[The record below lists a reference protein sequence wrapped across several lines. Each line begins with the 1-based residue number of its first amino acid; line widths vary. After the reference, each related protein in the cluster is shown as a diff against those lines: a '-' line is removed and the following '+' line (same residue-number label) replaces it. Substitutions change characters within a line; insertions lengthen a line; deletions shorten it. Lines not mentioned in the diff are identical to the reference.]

1 MPVSICKR
9 LENIQREFLWSG
21 GSLKKKFHLVNWKT
35 VCTEKKKGGLGLRR
49 FSILNKALLCKW
61 CWRFANERDS
71 LWRKVIRSKFGEG
84 YGGWCSGDIN
94 GGFGVGLWKEI
105 KKEWSQL
112 TQYTYLALGN
122 GRRISFWKDGWCGEE
137 ALSLMFPNLFR
148 LTAQKNA
155 RVADLWNWDSGEGG
169 WNPIFLRS
177 FNDWEMEEVNRFLQV
192 LYSKQIRPLIE
203 DKILFKG
210 SRNEA
215 FSVSSMYKV
224 LERFPQAAF
233 PSRSIWNSVVPPR
246 MGFFAWEASW
256 GKVLTLDQLKRRG
269 RALANRCF
277 LCEEDEEDINH
288 LLIHCKKARMLW
300 DLLLS
305 IVGTSWV
312 FPASVIQMLLLSW
325 QGAPVGKKRK
335 NIWIAAPIC
344 LFWTVWHNRNMLVF
358 ENRVT
363 SDQRTKFLFLS
374 KLWTL
379 ANTHSV
385 EKMNSLVDFLTWLGS
400 R

>member
-1 MPVSICKR
+1 MPVSICSK
-9 LENIQREFLWSG
+9 LEKIQREFLWSG
-21 GSLKKKFHLVNWKT
+21 GSLAKKTHLVNWKT

-49 FSILNKALLCKW
+49 FSILNKALMCKW

-71 LWRKVIRSKFGEG
+71 LWRKVICSKFGED
-84 YGGWCSGDIN
+84 YGGWCFGDIN
-94 GGFGVGLWKEI
+94 EGFGVGLWKEI
-105 KKEWSQL
+105 RKEWPQL
-112 TQYTYLALGN
+112 IQNTYLALGN
-122 GRRISFWKDGWCGEE
+122 GRRISFWKDVWCGEE

-155 RVADLWNWDSGEGG
+155 RVADLWDWDCGDGG

-177 FNDWEMEEVNRFLQV
+177 FNDWEMEEVDRFLQV
-192 LYSKQIRPLIE
+192 LYRKQIRPLMK

-210 SRNEA
+210 SRNDA
-215 FSVSSMYKV
+215 FSVKSMYRV
-224 LERFPQAAF
+224 LDCSPQVAF
-233 PSRSIWNSVVPPR
+233 PSCSIWNPVIPPR

-288 LLIHCKKARMLW
+288 LLLHYKKARMLW

-312 FPASVIQMLLLSW
+312 FPNSVIQMLLSW

-335 NIWIAAPIC
+335 NIWIAAPVC

-358 ENRVT
+358 ENRAT

-385 EKMNSLVDFLTWLGS
+385 DKTNSLVDFLTWLGS